1 MIYVCGDV
9 SSVEDV
15 KKSVQR
21 GVDEFGGIDILL
33 HCAAA
38 ITEGRLQETDDEL
51 FKKTQDVNI
60 YGTFLMM
67 KYVSNKMI
75 EAGKEGVI
83 VNVSSVAVLVGIDA
97 IFAYCASKFAVCG
110 MTRAAAKSLAKH
122 SIRVCAVA
130 PSILEGHTLE
140 NNLDVIVKMNGVQG
154 KEQART
160 AMIQS
165 LQASGVGSMRCNT
178 ASPPA
183 SQKDILQAIQ
193 DQDTGVKVQDV
204 TLKTIQTK
212 SFSGVL
218 YLVHTLVMYIK
229 ICERSFEVLLLFADM
244 F

>member
-1 MIYVCGDV
+1 MSDKKQQGHKRFEGKTAIITGAAGDLGSTTARLISEEGARLVLCDLPNTEPKLKQLVTELGGQGVIYICGDV

-38 ITEGRLQETDDEL
+38 ITKGRLQETDDEL

-75 EAGKEGVI
+75 EAGKGGVI
-83 VNVSSVAVLVGIDA
+83 VNVSSDAGLVGIDA

-122 SIRVCAVA
+122 NIRVCAVA

-140 NNLDVIVKMNGVQG
+140 NNLDVIVKM
-154 KEQART
+154 
-160 AMIQS
+160 S
-165 LQASGVGSMRCNT
+165 
-178 ASPPA
+178 
-183 SQKDILQAIQ
+183 
-193 DQDTGVKVQDV
+193 
-204 TLKTIQTK
+204 
-212 SFSGVL
+212 
-218 YLVHTLVMYIK
+218 
-229 ICERSFEVLLLFADM
+229 
-244 F
+244 